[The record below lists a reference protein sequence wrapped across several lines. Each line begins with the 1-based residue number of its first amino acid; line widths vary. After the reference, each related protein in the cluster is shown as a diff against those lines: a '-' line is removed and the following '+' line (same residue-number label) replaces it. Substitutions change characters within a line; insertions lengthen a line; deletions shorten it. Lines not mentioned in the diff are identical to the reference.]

1 MSNDCQCG
9 EDHKGQYPDKSE
21 DRSTKMPDKYLWVEK
36 CRAEE
41 GGYKG
46 VGECCFEYEYCEH
59 TEPPDRT
66 PNSDD
71 TEYRTFIDTM
81 RKPLMRKPLIG
92 DKRKHRSVIVAEL
105 AEKTRLQ
112 SMESEKKRRRL

>member
-46 VGECCFEYEYCEH
+46 VGECCFEHGYCEH

-66 PNSDD
+66 PNLDD
-71 TEYRTFIDTM
+71 KQYRTIVVSL
-81 RKPLMRKPLIG
+81 RESLIG
-92 DKRKHRSVIVAEL
+92 DKDKHRSVAKL
-105 AEKTRLQ
+105 ADKTRRQ
-112 SMESEKKRRRL
+112 SMESDRKRRRLY